1 MKKNKLDIIYQDK
14 YILVIN
20 KPCGLLTVSTE
31 KERENT
37 LFHQVYMYEKQKNKN
52 NKIFIVHRL
61 DKDTSGLVIFAKSEK
76 IKYQLQDNWN
86 ELVKKREYIALVC
99 GKVEKDK
106 DTIKSY
112 IRENKNFISYSSNKK
127 NDGKLAITHYEKIK
141 SNSKYSLLKINIST
155 GRKNQIRVHMNDIG
169 HPIVGDKKYKA
180 PLNPIRR
187 MGLHATQLEMIH
199 PVTKEILVLKS
210 NMPKT
215 FDSVFY
221 TNN

>member
-31 KERENT
+31 KEKENT
-37 LFHQVYMYEKQKNKN
+37 LFHQVYTYEKQKNKN

-76 IKYQLQDNWN
+76 VKYILQNNWN
-86 ELVKKREYIALVC
+86 ELVKKREYVALVC
-99 GKVEKDK
+99 GKVEKAK

-112 IRENKNFISYSSNKK
+112 IRENKNFVSYSSNKK
-127 NDGKLAITHYEKIK
+127 DDGKLAITHYEKIK
-141 SNSKYSLLKINIST
+141 NNSKYSLLKINIST

-169 HPIVGDKKYKA
+169 HPIVGDKKYKS
-180 PLNPIRR
+180 PLNPIKR
-187 MGLHATQLEMIH
+187 MALHATLLEIIH
-199 PVTKEILVLKS
+199 PITKESLLFKS
-210 NMPKT
+210 DMPKI
-215 FDSVFY
+215 FDLVFD
-221 TNN
+221 NDN